1 MSKILLAILVIIKIF
16 TQIVSES
23 VSEIDAPKM
32 SIQSRRKV
40 MQENFEEIKLIKQ
53 KEELVKIEKENEVKE
68 EDNLQQYEIQEEN
81 EVKEEDNL
89 QQCEIQEEINKQWV
103 TFELSA
109 YCPCEYCCDTY
120 TGITASG
127 LNVEVGMCAAPDN
140 IPFDS
145 ICVIPELGME
155 LNIQDR
161 GGYIV
166 NTYDGLVR
174 LDVYCSSHEEALE
187 FGRRIVEGYIICP

>member
-1 MSKILLAILVIIKIF
+1 MMKFMLIGLLIN
-16 TQIVSES
+16 S
-23 VSEIDAPKM
+23 VLQSIPMPASEI
-32 SIQSRRKV
+32 I
-40 MQENFEEIKLIKQ
+40 EEIEVINRRQEFKNIF
-53 KEELVKIEKENEVKE
+53 EKIEERKLVQEEITEEEIEIFENEEIIE
-68 EDNLQQYEIQEEN
+68 EDIP
-81 EVKEEDNL
+81 
-89 QQCEIQEEINKQWV
+89 EEINKQWV

-120 TGITASG
+120 TGITVSG
-127 LNVEVGMCAAPDN
+127 LNVEVGMCTAPDN

-155 LNIQDR
+155 LNVQDR

-174 LDVYCSSHEEALE
+174 LDVYCNSHEEALE
-187 FGRRIVEGYIICP
+187 FGRRVIEGYVIYP

>member
-1 MSKILLAILVIIKIF
+1 MMKFMLIRLLIN
-16 TQIVSES
+16 S
-23 VSEIDAPKM
+23 VLQSIPMPASEI
-32 SIQSRRKV
+32 V
-40 MQENFEEIKLIKQ
+40 EEIEVINRRQEFKNIFEKIKERKLVQ
-53 KEELVKIEKENEVKE
+53 EEITEEEIETFENEEIIE
-68 EDNLQQYEIQEEN
+68 ED
-81 EVKEEDNL
+81 VP
-89 QQCEIQEEINKQWV
+89 EEINKQWV

-145 ICVIPELGME
+145 ICAIPELGME
-155 LNIQDR
+155 LNVQDR
-161 GGYIV
+161 GGYIM

-174 LDVYCSSHEEALE
+174 LDVYFNSHEEALG
-187 FGRRIVEGYIICP
+187 FGRRVVEGYIVYP

>member
-1 MSKILLAILVIIKIF
+1 MMKFMLIGLLIN
-16 TQIVSES
+16 S
-23 VSEIDAPKM
+23 VLQSIPMPASEI
-32 SIQSRRKV
+32 V
-40 MQENFEEIKLIKQ
+40 EEIEVINRRQEFENVFK
-53 KEELVKIEKENEVKE
+53 KIEERKLVQEEITEEEIETFENEEIIE
-68 EDNLQQYEIQEEN
+68 ED
-81 EVKEEDNL
+81 VP
-89 QQCEIQEEINKQWV
+89 EEINKQWV

-109 YCPCEYCCDTY
+109 YCPCKYCCDTY

-155 LNIQDR
+155 LNVQDR

-174 LDVYCSSHEEALE
+174 LDVYCNSHEEALE
-187 FGRRIVEGYIICP
+187 FGRRVVEGYVIYP

>member
-1 MSKILLAILVIIKIF
+1 MMKFMLIGLLIN
-16 TQIVSES
+16 S
-23 VSEIDAPKM
+23 VLQSIPMPASEI
-32 SIQSRRKV
+32 V
-40 MQENFEEIKLIKQ
+40 EEIEVINRRQEFENVFK
-53 KEELVKIEKENEVKE
+53 KIEERKLVQEEITEEEIETFENEEIIE
-68 EDNLQQYEIQEEN
+68 ED
-81 EVKEEDNL
+81 VP
-89 QQCEIQEEINKQWV
+89 EEINKQWV

-155 LNIQDR
+155 LNVQDR
-161 GGYIV
+161 GGYIIS
-166 NTYDGLVR
+166 TYDGLVR
-174 LDVYCSSHEEALE
+174 LDVYFISHEEALE
-187 FGRRIVEGYIICP
+187 FGRRVVEGYIVYP

>member
-1 MSKILLAILVIIKIF
+1 MMKFMLIGLLIN
-16 TQIVSES
+16 S
-23 VSEIDAPKM
+23 VLQSIPMPASEI
-32 SIQSRRKV
+32 V
-40 MQENFEEIKLIKQ
+40 EEIKVINRRQEFENVFK
-53 KEELVKIEKENEVKE
+53 KIEERKLVQEEITEEEIETFENEEIIE
-68 EDNLQQYEIQEEN
+68 ED
-81 EVKEEDNL
+81 VP
-89 QQCEIQEEINKQWV
+89 EEINKQWV

-145 ICVIPELGME
+145 ICVIPELGIE
-155 LNIQDR
+155 LNVQDR
-161 GGYIV
+161 GGYII

-174 LDVYCSSHEEALE
+174 LDVYCNSHEEALE
-187 FGRRIVEGYIICP
+187 FGRRVVEGYVIYP

>member
-1 MSKILLAILVIIKIF
+1 MMKFMLIGLLIN
-16 TQIVSES
+16 S
-23 VSEIDAPKM
+23 VLQSIPMPASEI
-32 SIQSRRKV
+32 V
-40 MQENFEEIKLIKQ
+40 EEIEVINRRQEFENVFK
-53 KEELVKIEKENEVKE
+53 KIEERKLVQEEITEEEIETFENEEIIE
-68 EDNLQQYEIQEEN
+68 ED
-81 EVKEEDNL
+81 VP
-89 QQCEIQEEINKQWV
+89 EEINKQWV

-109 YCPCEYCCDTY
+109 YCPCKYCCDTY

-155 LNIQDR
+155 LNVQDR
-161 GGYIV
+161 GGYII

-174 LDVYCSSHEEALE
+174 LDVYCNSHEEALE
-187 FGRRIVEGYIICP
+187 FGRRVIEGYIVYP

>member
-1 MSKILLAILVIIKIF
+1 MMKFMLIGLLIN
-16 TQIVSES
+16 S
-23 VSEIDAPKM
+23 VLQSIPMPASEI
-32 SIQSRRKV
+32 V
-40 MQENFEEIKLIKQ
+40 EEIEVINRRQEFENVFK
-53 KEELVKIEKENEVKE
+53 KIEERKLVQEEITEEEIETFENEEIIE
-68 EDNLQQYEIQEEN
+68 ED
-81 EVKEEDNL
+81 VP
-89 QQCEIQEEINKQWV
+89 EEINKQWV

-109 YCPCEYCCDTY
+109 YCPCKYCCDTY

-161 GGYIV
+161 GGYII

-174 LDVYCSSHEEALE
+174 LDVYCNSHEEALE
-187 FGRRIVEGYIICP
+187 FGRRVIEGYIVYP

>member
-1 MSKILLAILVIIKIF
+1 MMKFMLIGLLIN
-16 TQIVSES
+16 S
-23 VSEIDAPKM
+23 VLQSIPMPASEI
-32 SIQSRRKV
+32 V
-40 MQENFEEIKLIKQ
+40 EEIEVINRRQEFKNIF
-53 KEELVKIEKENEVKE
+53 EKIEERKLVQEEITEEEIETFENEEIIE
-68 EDNLQQYEIQEEN
+68 ED
-81 EVKEEDNL
+81 VP
-89 QQCEIQEEINKQWV
+89 EEINKQWV

-155 LNIQDR
+155 LNVQDR

-174 LDVYCSSHEEALE
+174 LDVYCNSHEEALE
-187 FGRRIVEGYIICP
+187 FGRRVIEGYIICP

>member
-1 MSKILLAILVIIKIF
+1 MMKFMLIGLLIN
-16 TQIVSES
+16 S
-23 VSEIDAPKM
+23 VLQSIPMPASEI
-32 SIQSRRKV
+32 I
-40 MQENFEEIKLIKQ
+40 EEIEVINRRQEFKNIF
-53 KEELVKIEKENEVKE
+53 EKIEERKLVQEEITEEEIETFENEEIIE
-68 EDNLQQYEIQEEN
+68 ED
-81 EVKEEDNL
+81 VP
-89 QQCEIQEEINKQWV
+89 EEINKQWV

-155 LNIQDR
+155 LNVQDR

-174 LDVYCSSHEEALE
+174 LDVYCNSHEEALE
-187 FGRRIVEGYIICP
+187 FGRRVIEGYVIYP

>member
-1 MSKILLAILVIIKIF
+1 MMKFMLIGLLIN
-16 TQIVSES
+16 S
-23 VSEIDAPKM
+23 VLQSIPMPASEI
-32 SIQSRRKV
+32 V
-40 MQENFEEIKLIKQ
+40 EEIEVINRRQEFENVFK
-53 KEELVKIEKENEVKE
+53 KIEERKLVQEEITEEEIETFENEEIIE
-68 EDNLQQYEIQEEN
+68 ED
-81 EVKEEDNL
+81 VP
-89 QQCEIQEEINKQWV
+89 EEINKQWV

-155 LNIQDR
+155 LNVQDR
-161 GGYIV
+161 GGYIM

-174 LDVYCSSHEEALE
+174 LDVYFNSHEEALG
-187 FGRRIVEGYIICP
+187 FGRRVVEGYIVYP

>member
-1 MSKILLAILVIIKIF
+1 MMKFMLIRLLIN
-16 TQIVSES
+16 S
-23 VSEIDAPKM
+23 VLQSIPMPASEI
-32 SIQSRRKV
+32 I
-40 MQENFEEIKLIKQ
+40 EEIEVINRRQEFKNIF
-53 KEELVKIEKENEVKE
+53 EKIEERKLVQEEITEEEIETFENEEIIE
-68 EDNLQQYEIQEEN
+68 ED
-81 EVKEEDNL
+81 VP
-89 QQCEIQEEINKQWV
+89 EEINKQWV

-145 ICVIPELGME
+145 ICVIPELGIE
-155 LNIQDR
+155 LNVQDR
-161 GGYIV
+161 GGYII

-174 LDVYCSSHEEALE
+174 LDVYCNSHEEALE
-187 FGRRIVEGYIICP
+187 FGRRVVEGYIVYP

>member
-1 MSKILLAILVIIKIF
+1 MMKLMLIGLLIN
-16 TQIVSES
+16 S
-23 VSEIDAPKM
+23 VLQSIPMPASEI
-32 SIQSRRKV
+32 V
-40 MQENFEEIKLIKQ
+40 EEIEVINRRQEFENVFK
-53 KEELVKIEKENEVKE
+53 KIEERKLVQEEIIEEEIETFENEEIIE
-68 EDNLQQYEIQEEN
+68 ED
-81 EVKEEDNL
+81 VP
-89 QQCEIQEEINKQWV
+89 EEINKQWV

-145 ICVIPELGME
+145 ICAIPELGME
-155 LNIQDR
+155 LNVQDR
-161 GGYIV
+161 GGYIM

-174 LDVYCSSHEEALE
+174 LDVYFNSHEEALG
-187 FGRRIVEGYIICP
+187 FGRRVVEGYIVYP

>member
-1 MSKILLAILVIIKIF
+1 MMKFMLIGLLIN
-16 TQIVSES
+16 S
-23 VSEIDAPKM
+23 VLQSIPMPASEI
-32 SIQSRRKV
+32 V
-40 MQENFEEIKLIKQ
+40 EEIEVINRRQEFENVFK
-53 KEELVKIEKENEVKE
+53 KIEERKLV
-68 EDNLQQYEIQEEN
+68 
-81 EVKEEDNL
+81 
-89 QQCEIQEEINKQWV
+89 QEEITEEEIETFENEEIIEEDVPEEMNKQWV

-145 ICVIPELGME
+145 ICVIPELGIE
-155 LNIQDR
+155 LNVQDR
-161 GGYIV
+161 GGYII

-174 LDVYCSSHEEALE
+174 LDVYCNSHKEALE
-187 FGRRIVEGYIICP
+187 FGRRVIEGYIIYP

>member
-1 MSKILLAILVIIKIF
+1 MMKFMLIGLLIN
-16 TQIVSES
+16 S
-23 VSEIDAPKM
+23 VLQSIPMPASEI
-32 SIQSRRKV
+32 V
-40 MQENFEEIKLIKQ
+40 EEIKVINRRQEFENVFK
-53 KEELVKIEKENEVKE
+53 KIEERKLVQEEITEEEIETFENEEIIE
-68 EDNLQQYEIQEEN
+68 ED
-81 EVKEEDNL
+81 VP
-89 QQCEIQEEINKQWV
+89 EEINKQWV

-127 LNVEVGMCAAPDN
+127 LKVEVGMCAAPDN

-145 ICVIPELGME
+145 ICVIPELGIE
-155 LNIQDR
+155 LNVQDR

-174 LDVYCSSHEEALE
+174 LDVYCNSHEEALE
-187 FGRRIVEGYIICP
+187 FGRRVIEGYVIYP

>member
-1 MSKILLAILVIIKIF
+1 MMKFMLIGLLIN
-16 TQIVSES
+16 S
-23 VSEIDAPKM
+23 VLQSIPMPASEI
-32 SIQSRRKV
+32 V
-40 MQENFEEIKLIKQ
+40 EEIEVINRRQEFENVFK
-53 KEELVKIEKENEVKE
+53 KIEERKLVQEEITEEEIETFENEEIIE
-68 EDNLQQYEIQEEN
+68 ED
-81 EVKEEDNL
+81 VP
-89 QQCEIQEEINKQWV
+89 EEINKQWV

-120 TGITASG
+120 TGITVSG

-155 LNIQDR
+155 LNVQDR

-174 LDVYCSSHEEALE
+174 LDVYCNSHEEALE
-187 FGRRIVEGYIICP
+187 FGRRVIEGYVIYP

>member
-1 MSKILLAILVIIKIF
+1 MMKFMLIGLLIN
-16 TQIVSES
+16 S
-23 VSEIDAPKM
+23 VLQSIPMPASEIVKE
-32 SIQSRRKV
+32 IEVINRR
-40 MQENFEEIKLIKQ
+40 QEFENVFKKIEESKLVQEEIT
-53 KEELVKIEKENEVKE
+53 EEEIETFENEEIIE
-68 EDNLQQYEIQEEN
+68 ED
-81 EVKEEDNL
+81 VP
-89 QQCEIQEEINKQWV
+89 EEINKQWV

-145 ICVIPELGME
+145 ICAIPELGME
-155 LNIQDR
+155 LNVQDR
-161 GGYIV
+161 GGYIM

-174 LDVYCSSHEEALE
+174 LDVYFNSHEEALG
-187 FGRRIVEGYIICP
+187 FGRRVVEGYIVYP

>member
-1 MSKILLAILVIIKIF
+1 MMKFMLIGLLIN
-16 TQIVSES
+16 S
-23 VSEIDAPKM
+23 VLQSIPMPASEI
-32 SIQSRRKV
+32 V
-40 MQENFEEIKLIKQ
+40 EEIEVINRRQEFKNIF
-53 KEELVKIEKENEVKE
+53 EKIEERKLVQEEITEEEIETFENEEIIE
-68 EDNLQQYEIQEEN
+68 ED
-81 EVKEEDNL
+81 VP
-89 QQCEIQEEINKQWV
+89 EEINKQWV

-109 YCPCEYCCDTY
+109 YCPCKYCCDTY

-155 LNIQDR
+155 LNVQDR